1 MEEMFLMKS
10 FAVIGC
16 GRFGSSVARTL
27 YGLGYEVL
35 ALDSNEEI
43 IQEISDEV
51 THAVVV
57 DVMDEIALKELGL
70 SNFDVVIVSIGSNTE
85 ASIMATIIAKELGV
99 KKVIAK
105 ATSDFQGKVLNKI
118 GADKVIFP
126 ERDMGTRVAHNLV
139 SANVLEFIEL
149 SPDYGIIEISA
160 IRDWTG
166 KSLNQLQLLN
176 KHRINVMAIKKENNS
191 IQISPGGDT
200 VIEEDDTLV
209 VIASTAAINKL
220 ERKAGN

>member
-1 MEEMFLMKS
+1 MKS

-16 GRFGSSVARTL
+16 GRFGSSVAKTL
-27 YGLGYEVL
+27 HGLGYEVL
-35 ALDSNEEI
+35 ALDSDEEI

-57 DVMDEIALKELGL
+57 DVMDEVALKELGL
-70 SNFDVVIVSIGSNTE
+70 SNFDVVVVSIGSNIE

-105 ATSDFQGKVLNKI
+105 ALNDFQGKVLYKI

-126 ERDMGTRVAHNLV
+126 ERDMGKRVAHNLV
-139 SANVLEFIEL
+139 SANILEFIEL

-160 IRDWTG
+160 IRDWIG
-166 KSLNQLQLLN
+166 KSLYQLQLPN
-176 KHRINVMAIKKENNS
+176 KHGINVMAIKKGS
-191 IQISPGGDT
+191 LITISPDGDT
-200 VIEEDDTLV
+200 VIELDDTLV